1 MSILCFAFI
10 LDGFL
15 IFSFFLI
22 YSEKAAQDFEELVAT
37 IMKKDE
43 KPVESSSESD
53 DPDCADGLKFEFKV
67 EISRIK
73 PRNGKLPQTDKE
85 IQRMKRIKKWM
96 EKTGE

>member
-10 LDGFL
+10 LDGLL

-43 KPVESSSESD
+43 KPVESSSDSD

>member
-1 MSILCFAFI
+1 MFCFHRWFFNILI
-10 LDGFL
+10 
-15 IFSFFLI
+15 FLI

>member
-1 MSILCFAFI
+1 
-10 LDGFL
+10 
-15 IFSFFLI
+15 
-22 YSEKAAQDFEELVAT
+22 
-37 IMKKDE
+37 MKKDE

-53 DPDCADGLKFEFKV
+53 DPDCADGLKFEFNV

>member
-1 MSILCFAFI
+1 MVWATFFNI
-10 LDGFL
+10 L
-15 IFSFFLI
+15 IFFNLH
-22 YSEKAAQDFEELVAT
+22 SEKAAQDFEELVAT

-43 KPVESSSESD
+43 KPVESSSDSD

>member
-43 KPVESSSESD
+43 KPVDSSSDSD

>member
-43 KPVESSSESD
+43 KPVESSSDSD

-85 IQRMKRIKKWM
+85 IQRMKRIKKWI

>member
-53 DPDCADGLKFEFKV
+53 DPDGADGLKFEFKV

>member
-1 MSILCFAFI
+1 MSKLCFAFI

-43 KPVESSSESD
+43 KPVESSSDSD

>member
-43 KPVESSSESD
+43 KPVESSSDSD

>member
-43 KPVESSSESD
+43 KPVESSSDSD

-96 EKTGE
+96 DKTGE